1 MLDGCISSV
10 VKLYHKITI
19 NKNPMKTNENLKKF
33 GDLLYELRIK
43 KEITLREMCRK
54 VKYDPSNW
62 SKIERGK
69 IAPPSD
75 KKTLELW
82 ARTLGLKKTKKEFDS
97 FIYQANVAQGIIP
110 SEIMAER
117 ELVAALP
124 AFFRTLKNRKPNKE
138 EIDNMINLIKNA

>member
-1 MLDGCISSV
+1 
-10 VKLYHKITI
+10 
-19 NKNPMKTNENLKKF
+19 MKTKESLKKF
-33 GDLLYELRIK
+33 GELLYELRIK

-54 VKYDPSNW
+54 VNYDPSNW

-82 ARTLGLKKTKKEFDS
+82 ARTLGLKKNSKESDD
-97 FIYQANVAQGIIP
+97 FIFQANISQGIIP
-110 SEIMAER
+110 FEIMGER

-124 AFFRTLKNRKPNKE
+124 AFFRTLKNKKPNKE
-138 EIDNMINLIKNA
+138 DIDKIIGLIKNA

>member
-1 MLDGCISSV
+1 
-10 VKLYHKITI
+10 
-19 NKNPMKTNENLKKF
+19 MKTRENLKKF
-33 GDLLYELRIK
+33 GKLLYDFRIK
-43 KEITLREMCRK
+43 KELTLREMCRK

-75 KKTLELW
+75 RKTLELW
-82 ARTLGLKKTKKEFDS
+82 ARTLGLKKDSKEFED
-97 FIYQANVAQGIIP
+97 FVYQASVAHGIIP
-110 SEIMAER
+110 FDVMEEK

>member
-1 MLDGCISSV
+1 
-10 VKLYHKITI
+10 
-19 NKNPMKTNENLKKF
+19 MKTSENLKKF
-33 GDLLYELRIK
+33 GKLLYDLRIK

-54 VKYDPSNW
+54 VSYDPSNW

-82 ARTLGLKKTKKEFDS
+82 ARTLGLKKDSKDFDN
-97 FIYQANVAQGIIP
+97 FIYSANVAQSIIP
-110 SEIMAER
+110 FDVMEEK

>member
-1 MLDGCISSV
+1 
-10 VKLYHKITI
+10 
-19 NKNPMKTNENLKKF
+19 MKTSENLKKF
-33 GDLLYELRIK
+33 GKLLYDFRIK

-54 VKYDPSNW
+54 VGYDPSNW

-82 ARTLGLKKTKKEFDS
+82 ARTLGLKKDSKEFED
-97 FIYQANVAQGIIP
+97 FVYQANVAQGIIP
-110 SEIMAER
+110 FDVMEEK

-138 EIDNMINLIKNA
+138 EINNMINLIKNA

>member
-1 MLDGCISSV
+1 
-10 VKLYHKITI
+10 
-19 NKNPMKTNENLKKF
+19 MKTQENLKKF
-33 GDLLYELRIK
+33 GELLYELRIK

-54 VKYDPSNW
+54 INYDPSNW

-82 ARTLGLKKTKKEFDS
+82 AKTLGLKKDKKELDN
-97 FIYQANVAQGIIP
+97 FIFQANVSQGIIP
-110 SEIMAER
+110 FEIMEER

-124 AFFRTLKNRKPNKE
+124 AFFRTLKNKKPDKE
-138 EIDNMINLIKNA
+138 DIDKIISLIKNA

>member
-1 MLDGCISSV
+1 
-10 VKLYHKITI
+10 
-19 NKNPMKTNENLKKF
+19 MKTRENLKKF
-33 GDLLYELRIK
+33 GKLLYDYRIK
-43 KEITLREMCRK
+43 KKLTLREMCRK

-75 KKTLELW
+75 RKTLELW
-82 ARTLGLKKTKKEFDS
+82 ARTLGLKKDSKEFED
-97 FIYQANVAQGIIP
+97 FVCQASVAQGIIP
-110 SEIMAER
+110 FDVMKEK

>member
-1 MLDGCISSV
+1 M
-10 VKLYHKITI
+10 
-19 NKNPMKTNENLKKF
+19 
-33 GDLLYELRIK
+33 YELRIK

-54 VKYDPSNW
+54 INYDPSNW

-82 ARTLGLKKTKKEFDS
+82 AKTLGLKKDKKELDN
-97 FIYQANVAQGIIP
+97 FIFQANVSQGIIP
-110 SEIMAER
+110 FEIMEER

-124 AFFRTLKNRKPNKE
+124 AFFRTLKNKKPDKE
-138 EIDNMINLIKNA
+138 DIDKIISLIKNA

>member
-1 MLDGCISSV
+1 MRQ
-10 VKLYHKITI
+10 K
-19 NKNPMKTNENLKKF
+19 ENLKKF
-33 GDLLYELRIK
+33 GKILYDFRIK
-43 KEITLREMCRK
+43 KELTLREMCRK
-54 VKYDPSNW
+54 INYDPSNF

-82 ARTLGLKKTKKEFDS
+82 AKTLGLKRDGKEFKE
-97 FIYQANVAQGIIP
+97 FIYQANVAQGVIP
-110 SEIMAER
+110 LEIMEEK

-124 AFFRTLKNRKPNKE
+124 AFFRTLKNRKPNKK

>member
-1 MLDGCISSV
+1 
-10 VKLYHKITI
+10 
-19 NKNPMKTNENLKKF
+19 MKTGENLKSF
-33 GDLLYELRIK
+33 GKLLYELRINR
-43 KEITLREMCRK
+43 EFTLREMCRK
-54 VKYDPSNW
+54 VNYDPSNW

-75 KKTLELW
+75 KKALELW
-82 ARTLGLKKTKKEFDS
+82 AKTLGLKKGSKEFDS

-110 SEIMAER
+110 FEIMEER

-124 AFFRTLKNRKPNKE
+124 AFFRTLKNRKPTKE

>member
-1 MLDGCISSV
+1 
-10 VKLYHKITI
+10 
-19 NKNPMKTNENLKKF
+19 MKTRENLKKF
-33 GDLLYELRIK
+33 GKLLYEIRIK
-43 KEITLREMCRK
+43 KELTLREMCRK
-54 VKYDPSNW
+54 VSYDPSNW

-75 KKTLELW
+75 RKTLELW
-82 ARTLGLKKTKKEFDS
+82 ARTLGLKKDSKDFDN
-97 FIYQANVAQGIIP
+97 FIYSANVAQSIIP
-110 SEIMAER
+110 FDVMEEK

>member
-1 MLDGCISSV
+1 M
-10 VKLYHKITI
+10 
-19 NKNPMKTNENLKKF
+19 KNSANLKKF
-33 GDLLYELRIK
+33 GQLLYNLRIK

-54 VKYDPSNW
+54 ISYDPSNF

-69 IAPPSD
+69 IAPPSE
-75 KKTLELW
+75 KKTLEIW
-82 ARTLGLKKTKKEFDS
+82 ARALGLKKDTSEFKE

-110 SEIMAER
+110 FEIMEEK

-124 AFFRTLKNRKPNKE
+124 AFFRTLKNRKPNKK